1 MDNDIIELLISEWLS
16 FVVFVCKKN
25 GDYRFVVDYWKLNL
39 VIKLMNF
46 LLLCMEDIIDILGES
61 NV

>member
-16 FVVFVCKKN
+16 FVVFVWKKN